1 MPDESYPILIGEDQY
16 SLRFEDK
23 DVEEIEKTLSL
34 FIAFHPLQ
42 RTYANAALMLWRGLR
57 KKNNAGE
64 LVYAIQQGPPGK
76 VMAYQMVKEF
86 CRQFTGIMGMV
97 ILYGYFEKALV
108 VSGYFGEP
116 QPDKTPEG
124 KPEGEQPKNSPP
136 PTGRHGKKQH
146 SG

>member
-1 MPDESYPILIGEDQY
+1 MPDESYPVLIGEDQY

-34 FIAFHPLQ
+34 FIAFHPSQ
-42 RTYANAALMLWRGLR
+42 RTYANAALILWRGLR
-57 KKNNAGE
+57 KKNDARE

-76 VMAYQMVKEF
+76 VMAYQMVKQF
-86 CRQFTGIMGMV
+86 CCQFTGITGMV
-97 ILYGYFEKALV
+97 ILYGYFEKALI

-116 QPDKTPEG
+116 KPDDTPK

-136 PTGRHGKKQH
+136 PTGQSGKKKH